1 MKKFINFIN
10 IPGHIIKYRKRKI
23 IDKFTGE
30 KREGIGLKLIIKI
43 VVIIGYLTALFSVNF
58 IYRTK
63 QAFIF
68 TIIFLLITLIVLILL
83 KKKRIWSFGMDNTA
97 LTKIILKDDDGK
109 YIKTWELNSSIS
121 LIIGKKTKNNEIDI
135 DLSDTVYASLIS
147 REHAVLN
154 FTGKQW
160 YFEDIGSSNGSGIKR
175 KSEGK
180 KFKVEEGQAYRLYTG
195 DTIYIANTQLLV
207 K

>member
-10 IPGHIIKYRKRKI
+10 IPGHIIKYRKRRI
-23 IDKFTGE
+23 IDKITGE
-30 KREGIGLKLIIKI
+30 KREGVGVKLLIKI
-43 VVIIGYLTALFSVNF
+43 VLIIGYLAALLSVNY
-58 IYRTK
+58 IYKSKTV
-63 QAFIF
+63 
-68 TIIFLLITLIVLILL
+68 LITTAVISLIAVMVMILL
-83 KKKRIWSFGMDNTA
+83 KKKRIWSFGMDNTV
-97 LTKIILKDDDGK
+97 LTKIILKDDDEK
-109 YIKTWELNSSIS
+109 YIKTWELNSTSS
-121 LIIGKKTKNNEIDI
+121 LLIGKKTKNNEIDI

>member
-10 IPGHIIKYRKRKI
+10 IPGHIIKYRKRRI

-30 KREGIGLKLIIKI
+30 KREGVGVKLLIKI
-43 VVIIGYLTALFSVNF
+43 VLIIGYLVTLLTVNY
-58 IYRTK
+58 IYK
-63 QAFIF
+63 SK
-68 TIIFLLITLIVLILL
+68 IVLIITAVISLIAVMVMILL

-195 DTIYIANTQLLV
+195 DTIYIANTQMLV